1 MKRRAPAWTRLDD
14 EKLLD
19 LRLCDLKLRLHGTPV
34 QTRIARLYR
43 EMAARGIA
51 FRPHVWLA
59 EEWFSPD
66 GVPGLR
72 RALLSGAP
80 PATRLERKM
89 TGKVEGTNANWQMR
103 ILRHEAGHAFD
114 SAYRLRR
121 RARWRALFGPRLA
134 PLRLAVPG
142 APRQSPPRAAPGR
155 VVRAEPTRPRILPRP
170 LRCGYQPKSA
180 WRRRYAA
187 WPARRKL
194 EYVAEF
200 AAEVGGDP
208 PAVAARDRIEALE
221 DNTLTLREHYR
232 RKRRGERRRRR
243 ALADSLLRKVFTSKE
258 SARPGAQPAATLL
271 RGLKG
276 SVRTALERRA
286 GTDRYGAQQLLRL
299 AIERCEQLELYQRGS
314 RREAIPKL
322 RATLVRMAR
331 GYIRS
336 DELRLRLMKSL
347 RALVVVHSS
356 LVPPDSLEGYSDKA
370 IAEWRT
376 EFDVIGTLRKAGHTV
391 QVLGVLDSLTELR
404 GALVESPPDVV
415 FNLLEEFNGIVTY
428 DQHVVAF
435 LELMRQPYTGCNPRG
450 LLLSRD
456 KVLCKQVLA
465 FHRIPTPQFAV
476 FRRAERFHLPR
487 RLRFPLFVKSA
498 TEDASLGIAQASV
511 VEDAARLRERVQ
523 FMHEQIGSDA
533 LVEEFIEGRELYVGV
548 IGNERLSRLPVWE
561 MKFGSLP
568 ESLPAIATRKVKWDR
583 AYQKKYGITTS
594 EASDLAPL
602 VLTRIDRLARRI
614 YRALHLSGYAR
625 IDFRLRA
632 DGSLYVLEANP
643 NPNLEREED
652 FAAAAKAAGVGYGR
666 LLDRILRLGQA
677 YRAAWRTE
685 YG

>member
-1 MKRRAPAWTRLDD
+1 VKA
-14 EKLLD
+14 
-19 LRLCDLKLRLHGTPV
+19 
-34 QTRIARLYR
+34 
-43 EMAARGIA
+43 
-51 FRPHVWLA
+51 
-59 EEWFSPD
+59 
-66 GVPGLR
+66 
-72 RALLSGAP
+72 
-80 PATRLERKM
+80 
-89 TGKVEGTNANWQMR
+89 
-103 ILRHEAGHAFD
+103 
-114 SAYRLRR
+114 
-121 RARWRALFGPRLA
+121 
-134 PLRLAVPG
+134 
-142 APRQSPPRAAPGR
+142 
-155 VVRAEPTRPRILPRP
+155 
-170 LRCGYQPKSA
+170 
-180 WRRRYAA
+180 
-187 WPARRKL
+187 
-194 EYVAEF
+194 
-200 AAEVGGDP
+200 
-208 PAVAARDRIEALE
+208 
-221 DNTLTLREHYR
+221 
-232 RKRRGERRRRR
+232 
-243 ALADSLLRKVFTSKE
+243 
-258 SARPGAQPAATLL
+258 
-271 RGLKG
+271 
-276 SVRTALERRA
+276 
-286 GTDRYGAQQLLRL
+286 
-299 AIERCEQLELYQRGS
+299 
-314 RREAIPKL
+314 
-322 RATLVRMAR
+322 
-331 GYIRS
+331 
-336 DELRLRLMKSL
+336 L

-356 LVPPDSLEGYSDKA
+356 LVPPDSLDGYSDKE

-376 EFDVIGTLRKAGHTV
+376 EYDVIGTLRKAGHTV

-404 GALVESPPDVV
+404 TALVDSPPDVV

-533 LVEEFIEGRELYVGV
+533 LVEEYIEGRELYVGV

-583 AYQKKYGITTS
+583 AYQKKYGITTR
-594 EASDLAPL
+594 EADDLAPL
-602 VLTRIDRLARRI
+602 LLTRIDRLARRI

-652 FAAAAKAAGVGYGR
+652 FAAAAKAAGVGYAR
-666 LLDRILRLGQA
+666 LLDRLMRLGRD